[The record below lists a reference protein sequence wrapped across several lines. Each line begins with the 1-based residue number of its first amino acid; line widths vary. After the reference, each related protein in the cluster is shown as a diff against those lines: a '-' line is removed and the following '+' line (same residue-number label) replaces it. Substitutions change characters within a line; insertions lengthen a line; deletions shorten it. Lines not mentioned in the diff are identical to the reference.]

1 MNFAGMTFLTV
12 FLPVTTAAYFLCGCF
27 PLPAWRLP
35 LKNGVLL
42 LASLWFYAWG
52 EPVYLLLLLMSIGIN
67 YLLGL
72 EIGERRKAIGLGGGR
87 NCWLLLG
94 VLLNV
99 AMLACYKYLG
109 LGMDL
114 FAGLFGRSASLQAPP
129 LPVGISFYT
138 FQAISYLADTARG
151 TLEPERNPFRF
162 ALYISLFPQL
172 IAGPIVTYPTLR
184 NQLIRRRETLDGFSA
199 GTVRIVQG
207 LSKKVLL
214 ANTAGAM
221 YELIRSGSY
230 MEGKP
235 GLVLSWLAAFAYS
248 MQIYFDFSGYS
259 DMAVGLGQLF
269 GLRLPENF
277 LHPYTAKSI
286 REFFRKWHV
295 TLSFWF
301 RDYVYI
307 PLGGSR
313 RGSLRT
319 IRNLLIV
326 WGLTGLWH
334 GAAWNFLLWGL
345 YYGVL
350 LIAERF
356 LTERVRNALPG
367 FVQWGLTFLAVTFGW
382 MLFANTDGGE
392 LLEVLGGLVGRYGI
406 VQAGTWGY
414 VRSFAP
420 LLLLML
426 ALAVG
431 LPERLFGALYVRTEH
446 KHPLTAGV
454 LTCGAYGI
462 LAVLC
467 IAGLVSDS
475 YQPFLYFRF

>member
-1 MNFAGMTFLTV
+1 MNFAGMTFLTI
-12 FLPVTTAAYFLCGCF
+12 FLPVTVVCYFLCGYF
-27 PLPAWRLP
+27 PLPSWRLP

-52 EPVYLLLLLMSIGIN
+52 EPVYLLLLLMSIGLN
-67 YLLGL
+67 YLLGM
-72 EIGERRKAIGLGGGR
+72 EIGERREKIEACGGR
-87 NCWLLLG
+87 NYWLLLG

-99 AMLACYKYLG
+99 GMLGCYKYLG
-109 LGMDL
+109 LGLEL
-114 FAGLFGRSASLQAPP
+114 FTGLFGRPVPVKAPP

-138 FQAISYLADTARG
+138 FQAISYLADAARG
-151 TLEPERNPFRF
+151 KLRPEKNIVRF

-172 IAGPIVTYPTLR
+172 IAGPIVTYPMLR
-184 NQLIRRRETLDGFSA
+184 EQLRRRRETLDGFSA
-199 GTVRIVQG
+199 GTVRMVQG
-207 LSKKVLL
+207 LAKKVLL

-221 YELIRSGSY
+221 YEMIRSGSG

-235 GLVLSWLAAFAYS
+235 GLVLSWLAAFAYT

-313 RGSLRT
+313 QGNLRT
-319 IRNLLIV
+319 ARNLLIV

-345 YYGVL
+345 YYGIL

-356 LTERVRNALPG
+356 LLERVRKSLPG
-367 FVQWGLTFLAVTFGW
+367 CVQWGLTFVAVMFGW
-382 MLFANTDGGE
+382 MLFANTDGRE

-420 LLLLML
+420 LLLFML
-426 ALAVG
+426 ILATG
-431 LPERLFGALYVRTEH
+431 LPERFLGPLYARTEH
-446 KHPLTAGV
+446 RHPLVAGICE
-454 LTCGAYGI
+454 CGMYGA